1 MTYATQQ
8 NMIDRFGEDELIQ
21 RTDRAGLG
29 VIDATVI
36 NRALGDADAT
46 INGYLAAR
54 YTLPLANP
62 MPEILE
68 RLACDIAR
76 YALFDDQ
83 VIETVEKRYK
93 DAIAYLRDVSTGK
106 AELGLSDTSNKPA
119 STATAKMS
127 STAPV
132 FRREDSRG
140 FI

>member
-8 NMIDRFGEDELIQ
+8 NMIDRFGESELIEL
-21 RTDRAGLG
+21 TDRGG
-29 VIDATVI
+29 NDVIDVAVLSL
-36 NRALGDADAT
+36 ALVDADAT

-62 MPEILE
+62 VPEMLE
-68 RLACDIAR
+68 RFACDIAR
-76 YALFDDQ
+76 YALYDDE
-83 VIETVEKRYK
+83 VKEAIETRYK

-106 AELGLSDTSNKPA
+106 ADLGVSDTSNKPA
-119 STATAKMS
+119 STATAQMS
-127 STAPV
+127 STTPV